1 MSKIGK
7 KPVVIPA
14 GVEVQLNGNHIQVKG
29 SKGTLER
36 DIPAAVTAKVEGTQI
51 QFTIDSDEH
60 KNLWGLSR
68 TIVNNMCVGVSE
80 GYEKRLLIIWVW
92 YGAQVQGQKVVFSL
106 WYAHK
111 VDFPIP
117 QGIEVKAEQDPKWN
131 TILIITWYNKEVVW
145 EVAAK
150 MRQLK
155 KPEPYKGKGIRYFDE
170 VVKLKA
176 GKSAKK

>member
-14 GVEVQLNGNHIQVKG
+14 GVEVQLNGSHIQVKG

-36 DIPAAVTAKVEGTQI
+36 DIPAAVTAKVEGSEI
-51 QFTIDSDEH
+51 KFTNDSDEH

-68 TIVNNMCVGVSE
+68 TIVNNKCVGVSE

-106 WYAHK
+106 GYAHK

-117 QGIEVKAEQDPKWN
+117 HGIEVKA
-131 TILIITWYNKEVVW
+131 
-145 EVAAK
+145 
-150 MRQLK
+150 
-155 KPEPYKGKGIRYFDE
+155 
-170 VVKLKA
+170 
-176 GKSAKK
+176 

>member
-14 GVEVQLNGNHIQVKG
+14 WVDVQLEGNHIQVKG
-29 SKGTLER
+29 SKGTLEW
-36 DIPAAVTAKVEGTQI
+36 DVPAPVVVKIDGSEI
-51 QFTIDSDEH
+51 QFSINSDEY
-60 KNLWGLSR
+60 KNLWWLSR

-80 GYEKRLLIIWVW
+80 WYEKKLLIIWVW
-92 YGAQVQGQKVVFSL
+92 YSAQVSGQKVIFSL
-106 WYAHK
+106 GYAHK
-111 VDFPIP
+111 IEFPIP
-117 QGIEVKAEQDPKWN
+117 QWIEVKAEQDPKWN
-131 TILIITWYNKEVVW
+131 TILIISWYDKEVVW
-145 EVAAK
+145 ELAAK

>member
-14 GVEVQLNGNHIQVKG
+14 GVEVQLNGNHIQVKW

-36 DIPAAVTAKVEGTQI
+36 DIPAAVTAKVEGTEI
-51 QFTIDSDEH
+51 QFTVDSDEH

-80 GYEKRLLIIWVW
+80 WYEKKLLIIWVW
-92 YGAQVQGQKVVFSL
+92 YWAQVQGQKVVFSL
-106 WYAHK
+106 GYAHK
-111 VDFPIP
+111 VEFPIP
-117 QGIEVKAEQDPKWN
+117 QWIEVKAEQDPKWN
-131 TILIITWYNKEVVW
+131 TILIITWYNKEVVG

>member
-29 SKGTLER
+29 AKGTLEW
-36 DIPAAVTAKVEGTQI
+36 DIPAAVTAKVEGSEI

-68 TIVNNMCVGVSE
+68 TIVNNMCVGVSAW
-80 GYEKRLLIIWVW
+80 YEKKLLIIWVW
-92 YGAQVQGQKVVFSL
+92 YWAQVQGQKVIFSL
-106 WYAHK
+106 GYAHK
-111 VDFPIP
+111 VEFPIS
-117 QGIEVKAEQDPKWN
+117 QWIEVKAEQDPKWN
-131 TILIITWYNKEVVW
+131 TILIITWHNKEVVG

-155 KPEPYKGKGIRYFDE
+155 KPEPYKGKGIRYIDE